1 MTPPELTANSGE
13 LTLSS
18 TQRLAERLRRARLN
32 LQLTQAEVAKDLFST
47 SYVSGVERGQIR
59 PSLDGL
65 QKLADRLQVSVTDLL
80 SDAAMAV
87 PVARPVVTPRD
98 STTERHR
105 REIASELREARI
117 LLSQR
122 KSDEAIAL
130 LLGLQTQPLSP
141 HDMARLRWQLATCY
155 NQQGRAEE
163 ARRVTQHAIAVAEQ
177 ADERELAE
185 RLRLELGRALE
196 SLQNHATALLQYH
209 ACLQA
214 VQEEVV
220 RDPAFRL
227 TVLLHLGTEY
237 MSIGELD
244 QALAFLLEAAEMAE
258 EVIRP
263 DIRAAHYWSISQVLA
278 SRGDHA
284 AAQRYARRSVAA
296 YEDAGNR
303 RAVASIYTQL
313 GDALARRGQSSE
325 ALAQLSRAQSMAAEQ
340 HDVRSIAEA
349 QRQMALV
356 YLEQN
361 RVKAASE
368 AAQEALS
375 GAERLGD
382 ASLRAK
388 CLLVLARVLGA
399 QKQTEK
405 SVASFEQAIAVLSGE
420 KGPGAA
426 LQLRDAYA
434 QFSEYLE
441 RQGDSERAFDL
452 LKQAYKVTHSGK

>member
-1 MTPPELTANSGE
+1 MTLPEPTANSGE

-18 TQRLAERLRRARLN
+18 TQRLAERLRRARLS

-65 QKLADRLQVSVTDLL
+65 QKLADRLQVSVTELL
-80 SDAAMAV
+80 SDAAMAL
-87 PVARPVVTPRD
+87 PVARLVATPRD
-98 STTERHR
+98 TATEHRR
-105 REIASELREARI
+105 REIGSELREARI
-117 LLSQR
+117 LFSQR

-130 LLGLQTQPLSP
+130 LLRLQTQPLSP
-141 HDMARLRWQLATCY
+141 HEMARLRWQLASCY
-155 NQQGRAEE
+155 NQQGRAED
-163 ARRVTQHAIAVAEQ
+163 ARQVTQHAITVAEQ
-177 ADERELAE
+177 AGERELAE

-196 SLQNHATALLQYH
+196 SLQNHATALLQYQ

-214 VQEEVV
+214 VREEVI

-227 TVLLHLGTEY
+227 NVLLHLGTAY

-244 QALAFLLEAAEMAE
+244 QALASLLEAAEMAE

-263 DIRAAHYWSISQVLA
+263 EMRAAHYWSISQALA

-284 AAQRYARRSVAA
+284 AAQRYARRSIAA

-303 RAVASIYTQL
+303 LTVASIYTQL
-313 GDALARRGQSSE
+313 GDVLARRGQVSD
-325 ALAQLSRAQSMAAEQ
+325 ALTRLNRAQAMAVEQ
-340 HDVRSIAEA
+340 HDIRSIVEA
-349 QRQMALV
+349 QRQMAMV
-356 YLEQN
+356 YLGQK
-361 RVKAASE
+361 RIKAASE

-375 GAERLGD
+375 GAELSGD
-382 ASLRAK
+382 ASLQST
-388 CLLVLARVLGA
+388 CLLVLARVQGA

-405 SVASFEQAIAVLSGE
+405 AVASFEQAIALLRGQE
-420 KGPGAA
+420 EPGTAP
-426 LQLRDAYA
+426 QLRDAYA

-441 RQGDSERAFDL
+441 QQGDSERAFVL
-452 LKQAYKVTHSGK
+452 LKQAYKATPPS

>member
-1 MTPPELTANSGE
+1 MTPPESTENSGE

-65 QKLADRLQVSVTDLL
+65 QKLADRLQVSVTQLL
-80 SDAAMAV
+80 SDAAMAL

-98 STTERHR
+98 TATEHHH

-117 LLSQR
+117 LSSQR
-122 KSDEAIAL
+122 KSEEAIAVL
-130 LLGLQTQPLSP
+130 LRLQTQPLSP
-141 HDMARLRWQLATCY
+141 HEMARLRWQLASCY
-155 NQQGRAEE
+155 NQQGRAED
-163 ARRVTQHAIAVAEQ
+163 ARQVTQHAIAVAEQ
-177 ADERELAE
+177 AGERELAE

-196 SLQNHATALLQYH
+196 SLQNHATALLQYQ

-214 VQEEVV
+214 VREEVI

-227 TVLLHLGTEY
+227 TVLLNLGTAY
-237 MSIGELD
+237 MSIGEVD

-258 EVIRP
+258 EVMRP
-263 DIRAAHYWSISQVLA
+263 EMRAAHYWSISQALA

-284 AAQRYARRSVAA
+284 AARRFARRSVAA
-296 YEDAGNR
+296 YEDAANR
-303 RAVASIYTQL
+303 REVASIHTQL
-313 GDALARRGQSSE
+313 GDLLARRGQVGE
-325 ALAQLSRAQSMAAEQ
+325 ALAQLNRAQAMAAEQ
-340 HDVRSIAEA
+340 HDVRSIVEA
-349 QRQMALV
+349 QRLLAMV
-356 YLEQN
+356 YLGQK

-375 GAERLGD
+375 GAELLGD
-382 ASLRAK
+382 ASLQST
-388 CLLVLARVLGA
+388 CLLVLAQVQGA
-399 QKQTEK
+399 QKQAEK
-405 SVASFEQAIAVLSGE
+405 AVASFEQAIALLIGE
-420 KGPGAA
+420 EEPGTAP
-426 LQLRDAYA
+426 QLRDAYA

-441 RQGDSERAFDL
+441 QQGDSERAFDL
-452 LKQAYKVTHSGK
+452 LKQAYKATPPS

>member
-1 MTPPELTANSGE
+1 MTPPEPTANSGE

-65 QKLADRLQVSVTDLL
+65 QKLADRLQVSVTELL
-80 SDAAMAV
+80 SDAAMAL
-87 PVARPVVTPRD
+87 PVARPVVTSRD
-98 STTERHR
+98 TATERHR

-117 LLSQR
+117 LSSQR
-122 KSDEAIAL
+122 KFDDAIAL
-130 LLGLQTQPLSP
+130 LLHLQTQPLSP
-141 HDMARLRWQLATCY
+141 HEMARLRCQLASCY
-155 NQQGRAEE
+155 NQQGRDED
-163 ARRVTQHAIAVAEQ
+163 ARQVTQHAIAVAEQ
-177 ADERELAE
+177 AGERKLAE

-196 SLQNHATALLQYH
+196 SLQNHATALLQYQ

-214 VQEEVV
+214 VREEVI

-227 TVLLHLGTEY
+227 TVLLHLGTTY

-244 QALAFLLEAAEMAE
+244 QALVFLLEAAEIAE

-263 DIRAAHYWSISQVLA
+263 EMRAAHYWSISQALA

-284 AAQRYARRSVAA
+284 AAQRYARRSAAA

-303 RAVASIYTQL
+303 RAVASIYARL
-313 GDALARRGQSSE
+313 GDALARRGQVGE
-325 ALAQLSRAQSMAAEQ
+325 ALAQLNRAQAMAAEQ
-340 HDVRSIAEA
+340 HDVGSIVEA

-356 YLEQN
+356 YLGQK

-375 GAERLGD
+375 GAELLGD
-382 ASLRAK
+382 ASLQST
-388 CLLVLARVLGA
+388 CLLVLARVQGA
-399 QKQTEK
+399 QKQTENAI
-405 SVASFEQAIAVLSGE
+405 ASFEQAIALLSGE
-420 KGPGAA
+420 EEPGTAV
-426 LQLRDAYA
+426 QLRDAYA

-441 RQGDSERAFDL
+441 QQGDSERAFDL
-452 LKQAYKVTHSGK
+452 LKQAYKATPPS

>member
-1 MTPPELTANSGE
+1 MTPPEPTAHSGKFALT
-13 LTLSS
+13 S

-65 QKLADRLQVSVTDLL
+65 EKLADRLQVPVTELL
-80 SDAAMAV
+80 SDVAMSL
-87 PVARPVVTPRD
+87 PVASPAVTPRNAA
-98 STTERHR
+98 TERHR
-105 REIASELREARI
+105 REIASELREAKI

-130 LLGLQTQPLSP
+130 LRRLQTQPLSP
-141 HDMARLRWQLATCY
+141 HEMARLRWQLASGY

-163 ARRVTQHAIAVAEQ
+163 ARQVTEHAIAVAEQ
-177 ADERELAE
+177 AGERELAE

-196 SLQNHATALLQYH
+196 LLQNHATALLQYQ
-209 ACLQA
+209 ACLRA
-214 VQEEVV
+214 AREEVV
-220 RDPAFRL
+220 RDPTFRL

-237 MSIGELD
+237 VSIGELD
-244 QALAFLLEAAEMAE
+244 QALAFLLEAAELAE
-258 EVIRP
+258 EVMRP
-263 DIRAAHYWSISQVLA
+263 EMRAAHYWSISQALA
-278 SRGDHA
+278 SQGEHT
-284 AAQRYARRSVAA
+284 AAQRYARRSVSA

-313 GDALARRGQSSE
+313 GNALAHRGQIGE
-325 ALAQLSRAQSMAAEQ
+325 ALAQLNRAQAMAAEQ
-340 HDVRSIAEA
+340 HDVRSIVEA
-349 QRQMALV
+349 QRQTALI
-356 YLEQN
+356 YLGQK

-375 GAERLGD
+375 GAERLTD
-382 ASLRAK
+382 ATLQAT
-388 CLLVLARVLGA
+388 CLLVLARVQGA

-405 SVASFEQAIAVLSGE
+405 AVASFEQAIALLRGVE
-420 KGPGAA
+420 DPGAA

-441 RQGDSERAFDL
+441 QQGDSERAFDL
-452 LKQAYKVTHSGK
+452 LKQAYKSTLLS